1 MQELCLQAVAG
12 HDLECM
18 QLVEL
23 FGRHLI
29 TKAVG
34 GPLRITDVVDGSI
47 RWVRMQCCC
56 NWLSSWLPACIP
68 LLGQSCASVW

>member
-1 MQELCLQAVAG
+1 MQELCLQTVAG

-47 RWVRMQCCC
+47 RWVRKHCCC
-56 NWLSSWLPACIP
+56 IWLSSRLPACTSLP
-68 LLGQSCASVW
+68 GHSCASVC